1 MYGFQVRRRTAISV
15 VTLVVCAL
23 GFSPPA
29 LADSPNGSYS
39 SQLLYFSVDVGPD
52 LSTPCTVVGELFV
65 PDGVDADN
73 PAPAILTTN
82 GFGGSYKDQI
92 PALQNFAEN
101 GYVGLTYSGLG
112 FGGTSCKITLDS
124 PAYDGVAASQ
134 LVSFLGG
141 QEGIAY
147 TDQALTQP
155 YPALTAVVQ
164 DSVDHS
170 GAPSTN
176 DPRVGMTGGSYGGG
190 IQFAAAS
197 VDPRIDTIIPMIT
210 WNDLSYSLAP
220 NSTGII
226 SGVST
231 AEPGAA
237 KVLFAS
243 LLFGAGVANPGVDG
257 YLTDPSRLPGC
268 PNYVPYMCNA
278 IAEAVVTGDIG
289 PQVVSELRASSV
301 SSFVDRINIPV
312 LLAQGQQDTLFD
324 LNEATATYDALK
336 ARGVDAKMIWH
347 SWGHSHLAAAP
358 GEFSFSAP
366 DEDAQ
371 YETGRFMDW
380 FDHYLKDE
388 NTETGPEFAYFRN
401 WIDYEGNAAPA
412 YATSD
417 TVDVG
422 TTRGF
427 QLSADGGLLP
437 DGAPVVPGSKTIVT
451 APGGLPTGVEPLNIN
466 PAGNIPNA
474 QIPGTEALWTTAPM
488 TEPMDVVGAPTVTL
502 RVAAPGQPVVFA
514 KLYDVAPD
522 GTSSLI
528 NGLIAPVRISDPS
541 QPVPVT
547 MPAIVHRFE
556 PGHSV
561 RLAITG
567 GDISFRGGLEGMPV
581 TIFADGSG
589 PLELPVVG

>member
-1 MYGFQVRRRTAISV
+1 
-15 VTLVVCAL
+15 
-23 GFSPPA
+23 
-29 LADSPNGSYS
+29 
-39 SQLLYFSVDVGPD
+39 
-52 LSTPCTVVGELFV
+52 
-65 PDGVDADN
+65 
-73 PAPAILTTN
+73 
-82 GFGGSYKDQI
+82 
-92 PALQNFAEN
+92 
-101 GYVGLTYSGLG
+101 
-112 FGGTSCKITLDS
+112 
-124 PAYDGVAASQ
+124 
-134 LVSFLGG
+134 
-141 QEGIAY
+141 
-147 TDQALTQP
+147 
-155 YPALTAVVQ
+155 
-164 DSVDHS
+164 
-170 GAPSTN
+170 
-176 DPRVGMTGGSYGGG
+176 
-190 IQFAAAS
+190 
-197 VDPRIDTIIPMIT
+197 
-210 WNDLSYSLAP
+210 
-220 NSTGII
+220 
-226 SGVST
+226 
-231 AEPGAA
+231 
-237 KVLFAS
+237 
-243 LLFGAGVANPGVDG
+243 
-257 YLTDPSRLPGC
+257 
-268 PNYVPYMCNA
+268 
-278 IAEAVVTGDIG
+278 
-289 PQVVSELRASSV
+289 
-301 SSFVDRINIPV
+301 
-312 LLAQGQQDTLFD
+312 
-324 LNEATATYDALK
+324 
-336 ARGVDAKMIWH
+336 MIWH

-366 DEDAQ
+366 DEDTQ

-422 TTRGF
+422 TARAF
-427 QLSADGGLLP
+427 HLSADGGLLP
-437 DGAPVVPGSKTIVT
+437 DGTPVIPGSKTIVT
-451 APGGLPTGVEPLNIN
+451 APAGLPTGVEPLNIN

-488 TEPMDVVGAPTVTL
+488 TEAMDVVGAPTVTL

-528 NGLIAPVRISDPS
+528 NGLIAPIRISDPS

-567 GDISFRGGLEGMPV
+567 GDISFRGGLQGMPV